1 MSYHDLLMQYGSE
14 ADSAE
19 QRIYIYAEAPKRLKT
34 TREVSYRDKTAAAD
48 IMRLE
53 KLIDDLKDYRQALAA
68 RYAQLET
75 MTYRERLEL
84 ERYPRICGGG
94 ISYYVRIVRTYED
107 DTSEKVLSET
117 YSGKERRKA
126 FDRFEELKKQR
137 PGIEAIKDIERKSW
151 ER

>member
-34 TREVSYRDKTAAAD
+34 TREVSHRDKTAAAD

-75 MTYRERLEL
+75 MTYKERLEL
-84 ERYPRICGGG
+84 ERYPHWSGG

-107 DTSEKVLSET
+107 GTSENVLSET
-117 YSGKERRKA
+117 YSGKERRKSL
-126 FDRFEELKKQR
+126 DRFEELKKQR
-137 PGIEAIKDIERKSW
+137 PGIEAIKDIERRSW